1 MDHTFTKPGKETSF
15 IVRRYLTITPSN
27 NNDILCEK
35 FVPDGSTSL
44 VFNFS
49 GTVTVIDKG
58 EKITVPPFFITSP
71 IKRTLI
77 IEANPAPQT
86 IVAICK
92 ASVFSRYFR
101 IKNNR
106 YTESPFFSAHNI
118 IPVTLYESMSKCDS
132 PEDRIKLFE
141 EFIQQKNS
149 VGYQPDEIDKVY
161 DQIMELTDFTR
172 LNTLMANLELNPRS
186 FRRKFLERVG
196 VNAKMLS
203 RLVRINYLWNCF
215 LTDNETDF
223 QNMVFD
229 GKYFDQPHLINDFKK
244 IIGESPKSFF
254 KRNQSDMQIISGKN
268 I

>member
-1 MDHTFTKPGKETSF
+1 
-15 IVRRYLTITPSN
+15 
-27 NNDILCEK
+27 
-35 FVPDGSTSL
+35 
-44 VFNFS
+44 
-49 GTVTVIDKG
+49 
-58 EKITVPPFFITSP
+58 
-71 IKRTLI
+71 
-77 IEANPAPQT
+77 
-86 IVAICK
+86 
-92 ASVFSRYFR
+92 
-101 IKNNR
+101 
-106 YTESPFFSAHNI
+106 
-118 IPVTLYESMSKCDS
+118 MSKCDS

-141 EFIQQKNS
+141 EFIQQKTS